1 MSSDFDQATAV
12 SEIAADVFEWVVPDG
27 WQQGRGAW
35 GGLPIGALIK
45 CVIADQSGGGFGAEL
60 NDDQRLVRSLNC
72 QIYAP
77 VLVGAQRVTT
87 ALIHRGSAMSTWS
100 ATVTDETGAPT
111 AQLTAIT
118 GLDRELVDPPPVS
131 SWSTIM
137 APQLPHW
144 EQLPVLVL
152 PDFAPPFSAHIEQR
166 LVEGIPLS
174 NGAAR
179 ALGWVRFPHQLA
191 WSVEQVFAI
200 ADAWWPTV
208 LAPLQQMRPM
218 ATVNF
223 AAHLIADPATIAPA
237 EPLIFESYLL
247 GSSGGFMSETRRLW
261 TQDGLLVLEN
271 LQSIALI
278 R

>member
-1 MSSDFDQATAV
+1 M
-12 SEIAADVFEWVVPDG
+12 
-27 WQQGRGAW
+27 
-35 GGLPIGALIK
+35 
-45 CVIADQSGGGFGAEL
+45 
-60 NDDQRLVRSLNC
+60 
-72 QIYAP
+72 
-77 VLVGAQRVTT
+77 
-87 ALIHRGSAMSTWS
+87 
-100 ATVTDETGAPT
+100 
-111 AQLTAIT
+111 
-118 GLDRELVDPPPVS
+118 
-131 SWSTIM
+131 
-137 APQLPHW
+137 
-144 EQLPVLVL
+144 LVL